1 MKNKKIV
8 LCLSSLLVISLML
21 TGCGKAKVKN
31 GEEVAVSTKGNKITA
46 TEYYDSIKTNEIA
59 ELIDMIDKGL
69 LEKEYKSD
77 DEEKEAIENQITQLK
92 SNFNN
97 DEEQYK
103 SALKQYFGVES
114 EKELKEM
121 LKLEYKRNKA
131 IKDYISKNLTKKEIN
146 DYYDEN
152 VVGQIKA
159 SHILITA
166 DVKDDATDEE
176 KEKAEEAAYKKAQK
190 IIKSLDDG
198 KDFAEL
204 AKKNSKDEA
213 SAVNG
218 GDLGFFDPS
227 DMVEEFANA
236 VKELKDGEYTKEP
249 VKTKYGYHII
259 LRVEQKDKDKL
270 EDVEDDIKEKLT
282 TKKLEDDSTLY
293 YKTLM
298 EYRESKKLKWNDS
311 KLKKAYN
318 DYMNNLITNSTSTN

>member
-1 MKNKKIV
+1 MKNKKLT

-31 GEEVAVSTKGNKITA
+31 GEEVAVSIKGTKITA
-46 TEYYDSIKTNEIA
+46 TNYYEAIKEKEIS

-69 LEKEYKSD
+69 LNKEYKTD
-77 DEEKEAIENQITQLK
+77 DEEKEEIEKQITQLK

-103 SALKQYFGVES
+103 SAIKQYFGVES

-146 DYYDEN
+146 DYYEEN

-166 DVKDDATDEE
+166 DVKDNATEEE
-176 KEKAEEAAYKKAQK
+176 KTKAEEAAYKKAK
-190 IIKSLDDG
+190 KLIKNLDDG

-259 LRVEQKDKDKL
+259 LRVEQKDKEKL
-270 EDVEDDIKEKLT
+270 EDVKKDIKEKLT
-282 TKKLEDDSTLY
+282 DKKLEEDSTLY
-293 YKTLM
+293 YKALM

-311 KLKKAYN
+311 KLKKAYE
-318 DYMNNLITNSTSTN
+318 DYMNNLISNATSTN